1 VGMKIRGVLRL
12 IESDGWRFVRQTG
25 SHRIFHHPTKPGIVI
40 VAGKPSQDLAPG
52 TLNAILKEARSERK
66 TQMKYAVVIEKT
78 STGYSGYVPDL
89 PGIGVAGETRP
100 KVRRLLKEAVAIYIS
115 EKRARGTQ
123 PPRSTTVAEY
133 VNAA

>member
-1 VGMKIRGVLRL
+1 
-12 IESDGWRFVRQTG
+12 
-25 SHRIFHHPTKPGIVI
+25 
-40 VAGKPSQDLAPG
+40 
-52 TLNAILKEARSERK
+52 
-66 TQMKYAVVIEKT
+66 
-78 STGYSGYVPDL
+78 
-89 PGIGVAGETRP
+89 VAGETRP